1 MKENIIEYSY
11 TIPFVLHKNCLIE
24 NDSDLVSG
32 LSSANSVKDEYE
44 SDFLAIM

>member
-1 MKENIIEYSY
+1 MEQNYYYKNEYSY

-32 LSSANSVKDEYE
+32 LSSANSVKEE
-44 SDFLAIM
+44 